1 MIQPSTER
9 AGDLERLDAPASRPS
24 VEAAIAAA
32 RDLLAIDIAL
42 SDRATGPRHLF
53 DAARA
58 CVPLTSSSG
67 RVHGTLRAAN
77 HDSML
82 ELGERDLGYLR
93 VLARLIADQIEREDM
108 EAEAQ
113 MRGARR
119 SSAHA
124 LAKAVE
130 ARDSYT
136 GAHSRAVVDLA
147 LAVARELGLPF
158 DEHADVELVALLHDI
173 GKLSVPDSILRKPG
187 PLTDDEWHV
196 MRRHPIHGAELAA
209 SVSGVEGLAEPI
221 RAEHERWDGRGYP
234 DGLAGESIPIA
245 SRITLVCDA
254 FDAMTSDRPYRPA
267 LSVSEALAEVRAG
280 AGSQF
285 CPRSAAAL
293 LSIAAPDSAAVAG

>member
-32 RDLLAIDIAL
+32 RDLLAIDIAF
-42 SDRATGPRHLF
+42 SYRATEPRHLF
-53 DAARA
+53 DAVRA

-77 HDSML
+77 RDSML

-108 EAEAQ
+108 EAEARR
-113 MRGARR
+113 RGARR

-147 LAVARELGLPF
+147 LAVASELGLPF

-196 MRRHPIHGAELAA
+196 MRCHPIHGAELAA

>member
-9 AGDLERLDAPASRPS
+9 AGDLERLGAPASRPS
-24 VEAAIAAA
+24 VEAAVIAA
-32 RDLLAIDIAL
+32 RDLLGIDIAL
-42 SDRATGPRHLF
+42 SDRSTDRRHLF
-53 DAARA
+53 DAMRA

-67 RVHGTLRAAN
+67 RVHGTLRAAS
-77 HDSML
+77 HDSMP
-82 ELGERDLGYLR
+82 ELGERDLGYLQI
-93 VLARLIADQIEREDM
+93 LARLIADQIEREEM
-108 EAEAQ
+108 EAEAR
-113 MRGARR
+113 MLEARR
-119 SSAHA
+119 SSAYA
-124 LAKAVE
+124 LARAVE

-147 LAVARELGLPF
+147 LAVASELGLPF
-158 DEHADVELVALLHDI
+158 DQHADVEFVALLHDI

-187 PLTDDEWHV
+187 PLTEEEWQV
-196 MRRHPIHGAELAA
+196 MRRHPIHGAELAG
-209 SVSGVEGLAEPI
+209 SVRGVAGLAEPI

-267 LSVSEALAEVRAG
+267 LPVSDALAEIRAG
-280 AGSQF
+280 AGNQF

-293 LSIAAPDSAAVAG
+293 LKIAAPDRAAVAG